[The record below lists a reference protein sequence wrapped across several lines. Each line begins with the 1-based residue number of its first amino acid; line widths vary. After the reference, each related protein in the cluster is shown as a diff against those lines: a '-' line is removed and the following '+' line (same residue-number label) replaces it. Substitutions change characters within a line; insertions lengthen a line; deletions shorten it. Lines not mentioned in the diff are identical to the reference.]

1 MADLTPLILTD
12 LLDTF
17 LSLSVFTQRD
27 EEFSNG
33 PMDERVGDE
42 RIQQ

>member
-12 LLDTF
+12 LFETI
-17 LSLSVFTQRD
+17 LSLSVFTHRD

-33 PMDERVGDE
+33 PMNERMK
-42 RIQQ
+42 